1 MLDFQKNKLIEIDY
15 DSGIKI
21 NTKILE
27 KKDIYEQAILFINN
41 SYKNLSKELITLYFS
56 RLYERKE
63 PIIPFNISYQDY
75 EFYRFKYKNFPVEEK
90 LPSISSANKLKKKG
104 KSNDPS
110 EVSLGHSVLNLS
122 ALYKWLEEKKWEY
135 CIWISKSDRD
145 HDKGSIGQ
153 LDPDGPVFK
162 KLIEGFNL
170 TFLNQ
175 NGWETII
182 YKDDGLYFS
191 WSVNKNGILRFWVND
206 NLSWELFFRLL
217 QEKLKFC
224 NLTTEEFKEFIEVL
238 EDSEKKKLYKL
249 ETANLIGPRE
259 IIEREFNKACLVY
272 EKVYFDGLYLPV
284 EIKIDKSKGPYE
296 IEFKGPSG
304 PTRRVQDVTV
314 RAFETVQSLGQLDFK
329 LDSNLQI
336 SAANNRQLVVLQQKT
351 LPKEDVLREFSEID
365 AKILNLDIK
374 TDINQVDL
382 RERLE
387 YIKRIFP
394 KLKDTLIE
402 LNSEGSIERAKIREN
417 IVNLIIQILN
427 LDTNI
432 QGNLDENKKMV
443 EDLFLDT
450 SSEII
455 NAKEE
460 IVKKIE
466 SSVELINKNIDN
478 LKNYIFE
485 EFKEI
490 NSRVKDALYLT
501 LRKLDKLPDLTAR
514 KLSEELNV
522 SRKTVYSYL
531 KKLQDKNLIQS
542 EIKNSSR
549 PGPGRPP
556 KIFKLNFKKILKIID
571 RRKNSNGK
579 I

>member
-1 MLDFQKNKLIEIDY
+1 
-15 DSGIKI
+15 
-21 NTKILE
+21 
-27 KKDIYEQAILFINN
+27 
-41 SYKNLSKELITLYFS
+41 
-56 RLYERKE
+56 
-63 PIIPFNISYQDY
+63 
-75 EFYRFKYKNFPVEEK
+75 
-90 LPSISSANKLKKKG
+90 
-104 KSNDPS
+104 
-110 EVSLGHSVLNLS
+110 
-122 ALYKWLEEKKWEY
+122 
-135 CIWISKSDRD
+135 
-145 HDKGSIGQ
+145 
-153 LDPDGPVFK
+153 
-162 KLIEGFNL
+162 
-170 TFLNQ
+170 
-175 NGWETII
+175 
-182 YKDDGLYFS
+182 
-191 WSVNKNGILRFWVND
+191 
-206 NLSWELFFRLL
+206 LSWELFFRLL